1 MRVSLVFEP
10 IAPAARKY
18 STRLWV
24 GLLSLPRKES
34 TMVATLRKA
43 LSGAYSSRL
52 AAVGLLILIGTLV
65 VASIAQA
72 AVSISRAELSG
83 TQLRIEG
90 QASPNRTIT
99 VDGVA
104 MGTSDGAG
112 KFRIE
117 RSGFTAPADC
127 TVDVNDGSATAA
139 TARLSGCTL
148 SSSPPPS
155 SSASLSSLSVSPTD
169 VVGPDP
175 ATGTVTL
182 SSAAPSGGFTVDLTS
197 DNTAAATV
205 PSSVTVPAGSTSA
218 TFTVSTK
225 EVTNAQ
231 SAVIIGTV
239 GGDFSTER
247 HAVITVWDPFHFSNG
262 SIAILPGG
270 TGSGRVTSQ
279 PVGIDCTIIRGNG
292 SGTCNAFFPVGT
304 VVKLD
309 ARPAADSNF
318 VGWRSLPGCFDA
330 SKVRVARG
338 TTITCQPG
346 FFLK

>member
-1 MRVSLVFEP
+1 MATSSS
-10 IAPAARKY
+10 RKVLLGALA
-18 STRLWV
+18 TRLVLV
-24 GLLSLPRKES
+24 GML
-34 TMVATLRKA
+34 VVI
-43 LSGAYSSRL
+43 GA
-52 AAVGLLILIGTLV
+52 LV
-65 VASIAQA
+65 VASVAQA
-72 AVSISRAELSG
+72 AVSISRAELNG

-90 QASPNRTIT
+90 QASANRTIT

-104 MGTSDGAG
+104 MGTSDGSG
-112 KFRIE
+112 RFKIE
-117 RSGFTAPADC
+117 RSVFAAPADC

-139 TARLSGCTL
+139 TARLSGCTV
-148 SSSPPPS
+148 SSSPPPAT
-155 SSASLSSLSVSPTD
+155 SATLSSLAVSPAD

-205 PSSVTVPAGSTSA
+205 PPSVTVPAGSTSA
-218 TFTVSTK
+218 AFTVSTK

-239 GGDFSTER
+239 GGDFNTER

-270 TGSGRVTSQ
+270 TGSGRVSSQ
-279 PVGIDCTIIRGNG
+279 PAGIDCTITGGNG
-292 SGTCNAFFPVGT
+292 TNDGPCTAFFPTGT
-304 VVKLD
+304 IVKLD

-338 TTITCQPG
+338 TTITCQPV
-346 FFLK
+346 FSLR

>member
-1 MRVSLVFEP
+1 M
-10 IAPAARKY
+10 
-18 STRLWV
+18 
-24 GLLSLPRKES
+24 
-34 TMVATLRKA
+34 ATSRKA
-43 LSGAYSSRL
+43 LSGAYTTRL
-52 AAVGLLILIGTLV
+52 TAVGLLVLIGALL
-65 VASIAQA
+65 VASAAQA

-90 QASPNRTIT
+90 QAAPNRTIT

-104 MGTSDGAG
+104 MGTSDGSG
-112 KFRIE
+112 RFRIE

-139 TARLSGCTL
+139 TARLSGCTV

-155 SSASLSSLSVSPTD
+155 SSASLSSLTVSPTD

-182 SSAAPSGGFTVDLTS
+182 SAAAPSGGFEVTLSS

-205 PSSVTVPAGSTSA
+205 PPSVTVPAGSTRAS
-218 TFTVSTK
+218 FTVSTK
-225 EVTNAQ
+225 KVTNAQ
-231 SAVIIGTV
+231 SAIIIGTV

-279 PVGIDCTIIRGNG
+279 PAGIDCTITGGNG
-292 SGTCNAFFPVGT
+292 SGSCSAFFPVGT
-304 VVKLD
+304 IVRLE
-309 ARPAADSNF
+309 ARPAAGSEF
-318 VGWRSLPGCFDA
+318 RGWRGLPGCFDA

-338 TTITCQPG
+338 TTIICQPG

>member
-1 MRVSLVFEP
+1 M
-10 IAPAARKY
+10 
-18 STRLWV
+18 
-24 GLLSLPRKES
+24 
-34 TMVATLRKA
+34 ATPRKA
-43 LSGAYSSRL
+43 LFGSYTFHL
-52 AAVGLLILIGTLV
+52 VAVGLLVLIGALG
-65 VASIAQA
+65 VASVAQA
-72 AVSISRAELSG
+72 AVSISRAELNG

-90 QASPNRTIT
+90 QASPNHTIT

-104 MGTSDGAG
+104 MGTSDGSG
-112 KFRIE
+112 RFRIE

-139 TARLSGCTL
+139 TARLSGCTV

-155 SSASLSSLSVSPTD
+155 SSSASLSSLTVSPTD
-169 VVGPDP
+169 VIGPDP

-182 SSAAPSGGFTVDLTS
+182 SSAAPSDGFTVDLTS

-205 PSSVTVPAGSTSA
+205 PPSVTVPAGSTRA
-218 TFTVSTK
+218 TFSVSTK

-247 HAVITVWDPFHFSNG
+247 HAVITVWDAFHFSNG

-270 TGSGRVTSQ
+270 NGSGRVTSQ
-279 PVGIDCTIIRGNG
+279 PAGIDCTITAGNG
-292 SGTCNAFFPVGT
+292 SGSCSAFFPVGT
-304 VVKLD
+304 IVRLD
-309 ARPAADSNF
+309 ARPAADSSF
-318 VGWRSLPGCFDA
+318 LGWRGLPGCSDP
-330 SKVRVARG
+330 SKIRVARG

-346 FFLK
+346 FSLR

>member
-1 MRVSLVFEP
+1 MLV
-10 IAPAARKY
+10 
-18 STRLWV
+18 
-24 GLLSLPRKES
+24 LLG
-34 TMVATLRKA
+34 V
-43 LSGAYSSRL
+43 L
-52 AAVGLLILIGTLV
+52 AAT
-65 VASIAQA
+65 SIAQA

-90 QASPNRTIT
+90 QAAPNRTIT

-104 MGTSDGAG
+104 MGTSDAG
-112 KFRIE
+112 GRFRIE
-117 RSGFTAPADC
+117 RSGFSAPADC
-127 TVDVNDGSATAA
+127 TVDVNDGSATPAS
-139 TARLSGCTL
+139 ARLSGCTI
-148 SSSPPPS
+148 SSSTPPS
-155 SSASLSSLSVSPTD
+155 SSASLSSLTLSPTD

-205 PSSVTVPAGSTSA
+205 PPSVTVPAGSTSA

-279 PVGIDCTIIRGNG
+279 PTGIDCTIFRGNG

-304 VVKLD
+304 VVKLE
-309 ARPAADSNF
+309 ARPAPDSEF
-318 VGWRSLPGCFDA
+318 RGWRTALPGCSDP

>member
-1 MRVSLVFEP
+1 M
-10 IAPAARKY
+10 AKAAF
-18 STRLWV
+18 
-24 GLLSLPRKES
+24 
-34 TMVATLRKA
+34 RKA
-43 LSGAYSSRL
+43 LSGTYTTRL
-52 AAVGLLILIGTLV
+52 AAVGLLVLIGALV
-65 VASIAQA
+65 VTSIAQA
-72 AVSISRAELSG
+72 AVSISRAELNG

-112 KFRIE
+112 KFRID

-127 TVDVNDGSATAA
+127 TVDVNDGSASPTS
-139 TARLSGCTL
+139 ARLSGCTV
-148 SSSPPPS
+148 SSSPPPAS
-155 SSASLSSLSVSPTD
+155 TASLSSLTVSPTD

-205 PSSVTVPAGSTSA
+205 PPSITVAAGSTSA
-218 TFTVSTK
+218 AFTVSTK
-225 EVTNAQ
+225 QVTNAQ
-231 SAVIIGTV
+231 SATIIGTV

-270 TGSGRVTSQ
+270 NGSGRVTSQ
-279 PVGIDCTIIRGNG
+279 PAGIDCTITGGNG
-292 SGTCNAFFPVGT
+292 AGTCSAFFPVGT
-304 VVKLD
+304 VVRLD

-330 SKVRVARG
+330 SKVTVARG
-338 TTITCQPG
+338 TTITCQPV
-346 FFLK
+346 FSLR

>member
-1 MRVSLVFEP
+1 M
-10 IAPAARKY
+10 
-18 STRLWV
+18 
-24 GLLSLPRKES
+24 
-34 TMVATLRKA
+34 ATSRKA
-43 LSGAYSSRL
+43 LSGAYTTRL
-52 AAVGLLILIGTLV
+52 AAVGSLVLIVALV
-65 VASIAQA
+65 VVSTAQA

-90 QASPNRTIT
+90 QAAPNRTIT

-104 MGTSDGAG
+104 MGTSDGGG

-139 TARLSGCTL
+139 TARLSGCTV
-148 SSSPPPS
+148 SSPPPS

-175 ATGTVTL
+175 ATGSVTL
-182 SSAAPSGGFTVDLTS
+182 SSAAPSGGFTVDLSS

-205 PSSVTVPAGSTSA
+205 PPSVTVPAGSTRT

-279 PVGIDCTIIRGNG
+279 PAGIDCTIIRGNG
-292 SGTCNAFFPVGT
+292 TDDGPCDAFFPTGT

>member
-1 MRVSLVFEP
+1 MAISKKSF
-10 IAPAARKY
+10 
-18 STRLWV
+18 
-24 GLLSLPRKES
+24 
-34 TMVATLRKA
+34 
-43 LSGAYSSRL
+43 SGAYTRL
-52 AAVGLLILIGTLV
+52 ALVGVLVLIGVLV
-65 VASIAQA
+65 ATSIAQA

-90 QASPNRTIT
+90 QASPNRIIT

-104 MGTSDGAG
+104 MGTSDGVG

-139 TARLSGCTL
+139 TARLSGCTV
-148 SSSPPPS
+148 SSSPPPA
-155 SSASLSSLSVSPTD
+155 SSASLSSLTVSPTD
-169 VVGPDP
+169 VVGPDA

-225 EVTNAQ
+225 ELTNAQ
-231 SAVIIGTV
+231 SAAIIGTV

-247 HAVITVWDPFHFSNG
+247 HSVITVWDPFHFSNG

-270 TGSGRVTSQ
+270 NGSGRVTSQ
-279 PVGIDCTIIRGNG
+279 PAGVDCTITGGNG
-292 SGTCNAFFPVGT
+292 AGTCDAFFPVGT

-309 ARPAADSNF
+309 ARPAPDSNF
-318 VGWRSLPGCFDA
+318 VGWRSLPGCADA
-330 SKVRVARG
+330 SKVMVARG

-346 FFLK
+346 FFLR

>member
-1 MRVSLVFEP
+1 M
-10 IAPAARKY
+10 
-18 STRLWV
+18 
-24 GLLSLPRKES
+24 
-34 TMVATLRKA
+34 ATSRNA
-43 LSGAYSSRL
+43 LSGTYARL
-52 AAVGLLILIGTLV
+52 ALVGALVLIGTLV
-65 VASIAQA
+65 VASAAQA

-104 MGTSDGAG
+104 MGTSDGSG
-112 KFRIE
+112 RFRIE

-127 TVDVNDGSATAA
+127 TVDVNDGSATTA
-139 TARLSGCTL
+139 TVRLSGCTV

-155 SSASLSSLSVSPTD
+155 SSSASLSSLTVSPTD
-169 VVGPDP
+169 VIGPDP

-182 SSAAPSGGFTVDLTS
+182 SSAAPSDGFTVDLTS

-205 PSSVTVPAGSTSA
+205 PPSVTVPAGSTRA
-218 TFTVSTK
+218 TFSVSTK

-247 HAVITVWDPFHFSNG
+247 HAVITVWDSFHFSNG

-270 TGSGRVTSQ
+270 NGSGRVTSQ
-279 PVGIDCTIIRGNG
+279 PAGIDCTITAGNG
-292 SGTCNAFFPVGT
+292 SGSCSAFFPVGT
-304 VVKLD
+304 IVRLD
-309 ARPAADSNF
+309 ARPAADSSF
-318 VGWRSLPGCFDA
+318 QGWRGLPGCSDP
-330 SKVRVARG
+330 SKIRVARG
-338 TTITCQPG
+338 ATITCQPG
-346 FFLK
+346 FSLR

>member
-1 MRVSLVFEP
+1 M
-10 IAPAARKY
+10 
-18 STRLWV
+18 
-24 GLLSLPRKES
+24 
-34 TMVATLRKA
+34 ATPRKA
-43 LSGAYSSRL
+43 LFGSYTFHL
-52 AAVGLLILIGTLV
+52 VAVGLLVLIGALG
-65 VASIAQA
+65 VASVARA
-72 AVSISRAELSG
+72 AVSISRAELNG

-90 QASPNRTIT
+90 QASPNHTIT

-104 MGTSDGAG
+104 MGTSDGSG
-112 KFRIE
+112 RFRIE

-139 TARLSGCTL
+139 TARLSGCTV

-155 SSASLSSLSVSPTD
+155 SSSASLSSLTVSPTD
-169 VVGPDP
+169 VIGPDP

-197 DNTAAATV
+197 DNTTAATV
-205 PSSVTVPAGSTSA
+205 PPSVTVPAGSTHA
-218 TFTVSTK
+218 TFSVSTK

-247 HAVITVWDPFHFSNG
+247 HAVITVWDSFHFSNG

-270 TGSGRVTSQ
+270 NGSGRVTSQ
-279 PVGIDCTIIRGNG
+279 PAGINCTITGGNG
-292 SGTCNAFFPVGT
+292 AGSCNAFFPVGT
-304 VVKLD
+304 IVRLD
-309 ARPAADSNF
+309 ARPAADSSF
-318 VGWRSLPGCFDA
+318 LGWRGLPGCSDP
-330 SKVRVARG
+330 SKIRVARG

-346 FFLK
+346 FSLR

>member
-1 MRVSLVFEP
+1 MTTP
-10 IAPAARKY
+10 
-18 STRLWV
+18 
-24 GLLSLPRKES
+24 
-34 TMVATLRKA
+34 RKA
-43 LSGAYSSRL
+43 LFGAYSRL
-52 AAVGLLILIGTLV
+52 AVVGMLVLIGTLV
-65 VASIAQA
+65 VTSAAQA

-99 VDGVA
+99 VDGVT
-104 MGTSDGAG
+104 MGTSDGSG

-139 TARLSGCTL
+139 TARLSGCTE
-148 SSSPPPS
+148 SSPPPPS
-155 SSASLSSLSVSPTD
+155 SSASLSSLTVSPTD

-205 PSSVTVPAGSTSA
+205 PPSIIVPVGSTRA
-218 TFTVSTK
+218 NFTVSTK
-225 EVTNAQ
+225 QLTNAQ

-239 GGDFSTER
+239 GGDFSTEK

-270 TGSGRVTSQ
+270 SGSGRVTSQ
-279 PVGIDCTIIRGNG
+279 PAGIDCTIVRGNG
-292 SGTCNAFFPVGT
+292 TDDGPCDAFFPVGT

-346 FFLK
+346 FFLR

>member
-1 MRVSLVFEP
+1 M
-10 IAPAARKY
+10 
-18 STRLWV
+18 
-24 GLLSLPRKES
+24 
-34 TMVATLRKA
+34 ATPRKA
-43 LSGAYSSRL
+43 LFGDYTTRL
-52 AAVGLLILIGTLV
+52 AVVGMLVLIGALV
-65 VASIAQA
+65 VASVAQA
-72 AVSISRAELSG
+72 AVSISRAELNG
-83 TQLRIEG
+83 TQLRIDG
-90 QASPNRTIT
+90 QASANRTIT

-104 MGTSDGAG
+104 MGTSDGSG
-112 KFRIE
+112 KFRID
-117 RSGFTAPADC
+117 RTGFIAPADC

-139 TARLSGCTL
+139 TARLSGCTV
-148 SSSPPPS
+148 SSSPPLAS
-155 SSASLSSLSVSPTD
+155 SVSLSSLTISPPD

-205 PSSVTVPAGSTSA
+205 PPSVTVPAGSTSA

-239 GGDFSTER
+239 GGDFNTER

-270 TGSGRVTSQ
+270 TGSGRVSSQ
-279 PVGIDCTIIRGNG
+279 PAGIDCTITGGNG
-292 SGTCNAFFPVGT
+292 AGTCNAFFPVGT

-309 ARPAADSNF
+309 ARPAANSNF
-318 VGWRSLPGCFDA
+318 LGWRSLPGCFDA
-330 SKVRVARG
+330 SKITVARG
-338 TTITCQPG
+338 TTITCQPV
-346 FFLK
+346 FSLR